1 MQNTTPQKKPLGSAG
16 TSTMTGGGSNK
27 ASNLEE
33 IEAMGGVI
41 KNLENLLTAK
51 QKRKMVLDV
60 KKK

>member
-1 MQNTTPQKKPLGSAG
+1 
-16 TSTMTGGGSNK
+16 MTGGGSNK